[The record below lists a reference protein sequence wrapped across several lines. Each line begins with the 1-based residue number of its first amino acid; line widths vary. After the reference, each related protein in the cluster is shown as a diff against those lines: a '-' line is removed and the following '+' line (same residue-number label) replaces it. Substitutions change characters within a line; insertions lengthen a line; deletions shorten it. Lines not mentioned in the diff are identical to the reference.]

1 MNAPGPDCYD
11 PPAAVLSSPESLMR
25 FARVFLLAAALA
37 GMPAAAAAQAAPL
50 PPIAEFYFDDDSAA
64 RPIEVVSPE
73 GGDVVR
79 RLERALQRDSRNAL
93 ALGQLAGIAYAS
105 GRAETGESFYATAIG
120 LASNGGTHQRQLM
133 WNHGWDLYRDD
144 RHEAALEEWLKAIA
158 GHRGRPIWAPPTL
171 ALVLS
176 RLGREDEALQWYAAA
191 VRTRPERYVDR
202 AAMERAYPEW
212 RAEDIDVLVALAA
225 KASATP

>member
-1 MNAPGPDCYD
+1 
-11 PPAAVLSSPESLMR
+11 MR
-25 FARVFLLAAALA
+25 FARVLLIAAALA
-37 GMPAAAAAQAAPL
+37 GTPALALAQAAVL

-105 GRAETGESFYATAIG
+105 DRADTGESFYATALG
-120 LASNGGTHQRQLM
+120 LASTGGTHQRQLL
-133 WNHGWDLYRDD
+133 WNHGWDLFRAD

-158 GHRGRPIWAPPTL
+158 AHRGRPSWAPVTL
-171 ALVLS
+171 ALALG
-176 RLGREDEALQWYAAA
+176 RLGREAEALEWYAAA

-202 AAMERAYPEW
+202 AAMERAYPTW

-225 KASATP
+225 KAAAAP